1 MNFKKISQHKISESI
16 ASEIEQQLV
25 DGVIKPGERLPSER
39 DLARDFQVS
48 RPSIREA
55 IQLLKS
61 RNLLTSRPGGGNY
74 AKEALGESII
84 DPLDELLA
92 NNSDIAQ
99 DMLEFR
105 HALEGISA
113 YYAAMRATE
122 ADKQIIQLRFEQV
135 CNKQKQSDIE
145 VEAKA
150 DVDFHLA
157 IAEASHNVVLLHVMR
172 SLFKSLHKSVELSFG
187 KLYLNASGRDIIRE
201 QHQAIMDAV
210 LSGDAELARESSYS
224 HISYVKETLE
234 RFSREEKR
242 NRKSQERLE
251 KITRELQH

>member
-1 MNFKKISQHKISESI
+1 MNFKKISQQKISESI

-39 DLARDFQVS
+39 DLAREFQVS

-74 AKEALGESII
+74 VLEALGETII
-84 DPLDELLA
+84 EPLDELLA
-92 NNSDIAQ
+92 NNSDIVQ

-122 ADKQIIQLRFEQV
+122 ADKQIIRLRFDQV
-135 CNKQKQSDIE
+135 CNKQAQSDVE
-145 VEAKA
+145 DEAKA

-157 IAEASHNVVLLHVMR
+157 IAEASHNVALLHVMR

-187 KLYLNASGRDIIRE
+187 KLYLNSSGREVIRE
-201 QHQAIMDAV
+201 QHEAIMDAV
-210 LSGDAELARESSYS
+210 LCGDAELAKEKSYS

-234 RFSREEKR
+234 GISREEKR
-242 NRKSQERLE
+242 SRKSQERLE
-251 KITRELQH
+251 RITRELQH

>member
-1 MNFKKISQHKISESI
+1 MNFKKISQQKISESI

-39 DLARDFQVS
+39 DLAHEFQVS

-61 RNLLTSRPGGGNY
+61 RNLLSTRPGGGTY
-74 AKEALGESII
+74 AREVLGDSMTGS
-84 DPLDELLA
+84 LDDLLVD
-92 NNSDIAQ
+92 NVEIAQ

-105 HALEGISA
+105 HALEGVSA
-113 YYAAMRATE
+113 FYAAKRATE

-135 CNKQKQSDIE
+135 CNKQEQSNAQE
-145 VEAKA
+145 EAMA

-172 SLFKSLHKSVELSFG
+172 SLFKLLHKSVELSFG
-187 KLYLNASGRDIIRE
+187 KLYLKDSGRKIIRE
-201 QHQAIMDAV
+201 QHKAIMDAI
-210 LSGDAELARESSYS
+210 LSGDAELAKEESYS

-234 RFSREEKR
+234 QFSREEKR
-242 NRKSQERLE
+242 SRKSQERLE
-251 KITRELQH
+251 KITRELRH